1 MHLSLNLFGIYCT
14 NYFLSKAIRGRKTIL
29 QYSTTSS
36 HLWLFMYTSFFSSM
50 YCYPSLQ
57 SHLQAMHNDRPLPL
71 SMYPSDRK
79 MHSLQHIQK
88 TLSICHFLKK
98 KKPSTS
104 IWQILCFLCMHY
116 LFFFPCALCVCIH
129 LFEVVFSFVCS

>member
-36 HLWLFMYTSFFSSM
+36 HLWLFMYTFFFSSV

-57 SHLQAMHNDRPLPL
+57 SHLQAMHNDRPLLL
-71 SMYPSDRK
+71 SIYPSDRK
-79 MHSLQHIQK
+79 MHSLQHVQK
-88 TLSICHFLKK
+88 ILSIFHFLKK
-98 KKPSTS
+98 KKTLNSFL
-104 IWQILCFLCMHY
+104 IILSFLFI
-116 LFFFPCALCVCIH
+116 LSSFFFPLA
-129 LFEVVFSFVCS
+129 